1 MICILHTDQK
11 NAVTLAEGFYDVLLQ
26 GKKGVYA
33 VLGKN
38 RISLLWIFHIC
49 LIFWIIRSVQ
59 DHHTKKMTARFCV
72 HFKSSLYKLF
82 DYFSWAER
90 FLESSQAIKISSA
103 SLFPKIPLE
112 AHWKHLGSQQI
123 YASLGIWK
131 TRLVAVPQADIWL
144 YNVMPVRVTCNII
157 SLHFLLLFSFD
168 KQSKSMTKLS
178 NCSSWIFLLN

>member
-1 MICILHTDQK
+1 MSERGSVLNTMICILHTDQK

-26 GKKGVYA
+26 GKNGVYA
-33 VLGKN
+33 VLGKKK
-38 RISLLWIFHIC
+38 ISLLWIFHIC

-103 SLFPKIPLE
+103 SLFPKILFGGSLE
-112 AHWKHLGSQQI
+112 TSGKSTDLCQLGNLENQVSSGTTGWHL
-123 YASLGIWK
+123 
-131 TRLVAVPQADIWL
+131 TV
-144 YNVMPVRVTCNII
+144 
-157 SLHFLLLFSFD
+157 
-168 KQSKSMTKLS
+168 
-178 NCSSWIFLLN
+178 